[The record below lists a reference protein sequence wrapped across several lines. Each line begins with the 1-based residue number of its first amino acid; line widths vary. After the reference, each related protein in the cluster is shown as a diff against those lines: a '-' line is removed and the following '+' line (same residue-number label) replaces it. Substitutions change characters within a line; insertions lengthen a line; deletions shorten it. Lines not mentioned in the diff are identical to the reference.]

1 MGLFDRFKKK
11 AESAKPAKPADIE
24 VATSADSVSAPVAG
38 KLVAMEDIPDPVFAS
53 GAMGKAVGIWPNE
66 GVVYA
71 PVSGSITAGMP
82 HAVGFMSD
90 DDVEVLIHV
99 GIDTV
104 EMKGDGFRM
113 FVERGQHVKAGQVLM
128 TFDRDKIAKAGY
140 KDIVITVIT
149 NSDSFSSVDTHEPGE
164 VQAGQQVFK
173 LTK

>member
-11 AESAKPAKPADIE
+11 AEPAKPAKPADLD
-24 VATSADSVSAPVAG
+24 VTASADAVSAPVSG

-140 KDIVITVIT
+140 KDIVISVIT
-149 NSDSFSSVDTHEPGE
+149 NSDNFSSVTPHEPAEVAAGE
-164 VQAGQQVFK
+164 KVFTIAK
-173 LTK
+173 

>member
-1 MGLFDRFKKK
+1 MGFFDRFKKK
-11 AESAKPAKPADIE
+11 ADAAKPAKPADIE
-24 VATSADSVSAPVAG
+24 VAASADAVSAPVTG

-53 GAMGKAVGIWPNE
+53 GAMGKAVGIWPSE

-82 HAVGFMSD
+82 HAIGFMSD
-90 DDVEVLIHV
+90 DNVEVLIHV

-104 EMKGDGFRM
+104 EMKGDGFKM
-113 FVERGQHVKAGQVLM
+113 FVERGQHVKAGQALM

-149 NSDSFSSVDTHEPGE
+149 NSDDFTGIDLHEPGE
-164 VQAGQQVFK
+164 VAAGDKVFT